1 MVRSLEYKN
10 TTIEEMQDLDITS
23 DDMKIGGVLDRE
35 TSISTFTLMLLS
47 NNRFARTLYHCGQP
61 LCVVMYVDG
70 VGSIYKLRQSN
81 PVTLVKNID
90 SVVMTVMKLLLKYKV
105 KHIEIEYS
113 NKNKFTQK
121 AMSYM
126 DVLAVKNGF
135 RTYYKQ
141 NKNTIEYKLERV

>member
-1 MVRSLEYKN
+1 
-10 TTIEEMQDLDITS
+10 
-23 DDMKIGGVLDRE
+23 
-35 TSISTFTLMLLS
+35 
-47 NNRFARTLYHCGQP
+47 
-61 LCVVMYVDG
+61 MYVDG

-141 NKNTIEYKLERV
+141 NKNTIEYKLERD